1 MEEVIK
7 ILKIKGFDLIYSELN
22 SHEFQVTT
30 KSYMIWMKNKRYFLF
45 ECSVEAMNDF
55 IKDGIELNLN
65 LWLKDLTQ
73 EDLKKLI
80 DLGLPDIQSTIREV
94 KLKKLLGS

>member
-1 MEEVIK
+1 MK
-7 ILKIKGFDLIYSELN
+7 LDDHQLL
-22 SHEFQVTT
+22 T
-30 KSYMIWMKNKRYFLF
+30 KAYMIWMKNKRYFLL

-55 IKDGIELNLN
+55 IKDGIELNLD

-73 EDLKKLI
+73 IDLQKLI

-94 KLKKLLGS
+94 RLKKLLGN